1 MTTRKDQ
8 PHWIVERRAHPI
20 MAQPAFIPLASHVSA
35 VRGALRTFESGK
47 NLVVIYGPS
56 GSGRTTV
63 ARQVARLVS
72 SQPILVHHP
81 ETRTESSETQM
92 KTHLQTKSTKNP
104 PLFVFD
110 SIQLK
115 HLDWAWWLRDQAS
128 ESVNILV
135 VSSTAW
141 WLEHAVCLKDHAE
154 GLGLKLLSVEE
165 VEHLSNGLR
174 WLKAPSVNKLDQ
186 SQIQTVDELS
196 EGLARCVAN
205 WAKSN

>member
-8 PHWIVERRAHPI
+8 PHWNVERRAHPI
-20 MAQPAFIPLASHVSA
+20 MPEPAFIPLASHITT
-35 VRGALRTFESGK
+35 VRGALRSFESGK
-47 NLVVIYGPS
+47 KLVVIYGPS

-81 ETRTESSETQM
+81 ETRTEPSENQM
-92 KTHLQTKSTKNP
+92 KAHLQTKSLKTP

-115 HLDWAWWLRDQAS
+115 HLNWAWWLRDQAS
-128 ESVNILV
+128 ESAKILV

-141 WLEHAVCLKDHAE
+141 WLEHAECLKDHAE

-174 WLKAPSVNKLDQ
+174 WLKAPSANKLDHA
-186 SQIQTVDELS
+186 QIQNVDEQS
-196 EGLARCVAN
+196 EGLARSVAN

>member
-8 PHWIVERRAHPI
+8 PHWNVERRAHSI
-20 MAQPAFIPLASHVSA
+20 MPEPAFIPLASHVTA
-35 VRGALRTFESGK
+35 VRGALRSLESGK

-81 ETRTESSETQM
+81 ETRTEPSENQM
-92 KTHLQTKSTKNP
+92 KAHLQNKSTKNS

-115 HLDWAWWLRDQAS
+115 HLNWAWWLRDQAS
-128 ESVNILV
+128 ESAKILV
-135 VSSTAW
+135 VSTTAW
-141 WLEHAVCLKDHAE
+141 WLEHAEFLKDHAK
-154 GLGLKLLSVEE
+154 GMGLKLLSVKE

-174 WLKAPSVNKLDQ
+174 WLKAPSANKLDRG
-186 SQIQTVDELS
+186 QIQVVDEQS
-196 EGLARCVAN
+196 EGLARSVAN
-205 WAKSN
+205 WAKLN

>member
-8 PHWIVERRAHPI
+8 PHWNVERRARQIVPE
-20 MAQPAFIPLASHVSA
+20 PAFIPLASHVAA
-35 VRGALRTFESGK
+35 VRGVLRSFESGK

-72 SQPILVHHP
+72 SQPIMVHHP
-81 ETRTESSETQM
+81 ETRTENQM
-92 KTHLQTKSTKNP
+92 KAHLQNKSTKNP

-115 HLDWAWWLRDQAS
+115 HLNWAWWLRDQAS
-128 ESVNILV
+128 ESPKILV

-141 WLEHAVCLKDHAE
+141 WLEHAEFLKDHAE

-165 VEHLSNGLR
+165 IEHLSNGLR
-174 WLKAPSVNKLDQ
+174 WLKAPSANKLDRA
-186 SQIQTVDELS
+186 QIQAVDEQT
-196 EGLARCVAN
+196 EGLARSVAN
-205 WAKSN
+205 WAKLN